1 MKCIKMAKDK
11 TKMTSFLHISEATIS
26 GLISGRKEL
35 SNDLA
40 KTLNSKLN
48 IDTDFFLNIA

>member
-1 MKCIKMAKDK
+1 MAKDK